1 MLPNE
6 IADIEFLTT
15 TLVQLGRFYNNQK
28 NGSFLGGIMKAFGW
42 RKGYGNNGE
51 YSGMDMIIDCLD
63 FMYSKKLTSLLHFV
77 SSGTYT
83 PAKIET
89 EEDYHLWKDLI
100 LKLPRVDFIIS
111 QRFEKL
117 SPGLFQHSVQKMA
130 SANLP
135 SFSATEFDNS
145 STSAY
150 ASNLTATWGEFYNEA
165 HIDNDVNSISYG
177 GWCGINQQTGKP
189 ASQADGFDV
198 EYGQFVLPGIS
209 TVVDFNA
216 MDGWTDLFW
225 ASNLLYHQTVKSQKP
240 LDSPFS
246 RFAFS
251 VQINKTFYDS
261 CVLALKKTDLVFG
274 GLTAR
279 DAQVR
284 EKVFGKSIFS
294 Q

>member
-1 MLPNE
+1 
-6 IADIEFLTT
+6 
-15 TLVQLGRFYNNQK
+15 
-28 NGSFLGGIMKAFGW
+28 
-42 RKGYGNNGE
+42 
-51 YSGMDMIIDCLD
+51 
-63 FMYSKKLTSLLHFV
+63 
-77 SSGTYT
+77 
-83 PAKIET
+83 
-89 EEDYHLWKDLI
+89 
-100 LKLPRVDFIIS
+100 
-111 QRFEKL
+111 
-117 SPGLFQHSVQKMA
+117 MA

-135 SFSATEFDNS
+135 SFSATEFDKS
-145 STSAY
+145 SPSAY

-216 MDGWTDLFW
+216 IDGWTDLFW

-240 LDSPFS
+240 SDSPFS

-284 EKVFGKSIFS
+284 EKVFEQLKSASEECVIDSVKKIVLPEPHWPEVSTNQASSSTRNPPLPPSNPNNLFEDNKIS
-294 Q
+294 IITPEAFLENIKRKRQAFKDALDDKTLPLSIRVLTQKVIEAMDKSRDGMF